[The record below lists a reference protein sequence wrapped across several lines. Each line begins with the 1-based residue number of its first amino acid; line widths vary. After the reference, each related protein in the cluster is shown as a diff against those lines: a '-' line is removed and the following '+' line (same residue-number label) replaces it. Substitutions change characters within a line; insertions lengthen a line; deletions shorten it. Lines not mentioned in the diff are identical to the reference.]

1 MRVEIQYLRNF
12 EFGVKQS
19 LPLDINQECLI
30 GELKTIINS
39 HIKIP

>member
-1 MRVEIQYLRNF
+1 MKIEIQYLRNF

-19 LPLDINQECLI
+19 LPLDINPECLVH
-30 GELKTIINS
+30 ELKTIINS